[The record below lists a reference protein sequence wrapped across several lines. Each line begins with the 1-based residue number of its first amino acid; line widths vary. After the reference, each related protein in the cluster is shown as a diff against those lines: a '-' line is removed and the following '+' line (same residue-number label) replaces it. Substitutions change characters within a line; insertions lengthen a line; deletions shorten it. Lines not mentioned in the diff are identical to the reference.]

1 MPQTILSAGLLLLVS
16 TTTTMVAAFSVQQQS
31 VLQSTRTSNSA
42 LSMISVGL
50 GPKENDATNTA
61 EPELVPGVDYEVPD
75 HEAYRTSRRT
85 KLDEECDAWY
95 KTLLGEDDSTNGF
108 LGTLAQEMRERVLT
122 PVELKN
128 EVCQSMESR
137 SLSLSLCVSSFHFLF
152 NSMHTQTCTPSH
164 TYCIVFAFLHNTPI
178 HTDCPPD
185 GPPGLHTIR
194 QHQVALDTVGA
205 CLWIGRVWNPRSTTK
220 RRDLAPIRCGRYGAD
235 RLLWFGGRDR
245 YVHLSLSLSLCIDW
259 PLKIL
264 VKENAFF

>member
-1 MPQTILSAGLLLLVS
+1 MTMPQTILSAGLLLLIS

-137 SLSLSLCVSSFHFLF
+137 SLSLCVCVCVSSFHSLF
-152 NSMHTQTCTPSH
+152 NSTHTNMYTFSHLLYCLCIPTQHTNSHRLPSRRTTRTTHHTSTPSCPGH
-164 TYCIVFAFLHNTPI
+164 RWCLPLDWKSLESPFHDETQRPGANSMWPVWCGPI
-178 HTDCPPD
+178 TLVRWK
-185 GPPGLHTIR
+185 G
-194 QHQVALDTVGA
+194 QVRA
-205 CLWIGRVWNPRSTTK
+205 S
-220 RRDLAPIRCGRYGAD
+220 
-235 RLLWFGGRDR
+235 
-245 YVHLSLSLSLCIDW
+245 LSLSLSLYASIGR
-259 PLKIL
+259 
-264 VKENAFF
+264 